1 MNRPEYTRAP
11 QFPQLPQH
19 DKTALTVLDHIS
31 LEMTQEQVK
40 ALFTPLITPEERKIL
55 GEAAEDLMIRT
66 LSASAVFAWSGD
78 FDSEAFAA
86 VCDDELAAH
95 LATTRDEFGREVEGL
110 DYSEVFDANV
120 NPDRINALIEISK
133 RAGILQVLES
143 GRLQF
148 SPGFAEKMDVFFE
161 E

>member
-1 MNRPEYTRAP
+1 
-11 QFPQLPQH
+11 
-19 DKTALTVLDHIS
+19 
-31 LEMTQEQVK
+31 MTQEQVK

-55 GEAAEDLMIRT
+55 GPDAEELMISVLVST
-66 LSASAVFAWSGD
+66 SVFAIGGD

-86 VCDDELAAH
+86 VCDDELAEH
-95 LATTRDEFGREVEGL
+95 LANTRDEVGQNVSGL
-110 DYSEVFDANV
+110 DYFEVYDENV

-133 RAGILQVLES
+133 RAGILSILES

-148 SPGFAEKMDVFFE
+148 NPGFAEKMDVFFE